1 MNIVEGGKDLCL
13 LLADCDAMLVVGRP
27 LVVAGTHRPS
37 VAIDDDIPRS
47 HVDHR
52 LDADTHPRTEERSDT
67 AASIIGDIRI
77 LMKTV
82 TDAMTCKLTNDSIA
96 SLLAVILYG
105 ITDMSYAISDPSLF
119 DADIETLLRCTQQAE
134 HLLVNLAYWEGV
146 TAVTIETVDDCTAVA
161 SNDISI
167 PKFIVRGE
175 SVNYLVVDFDA
186 ECARKS
192 IVALEPRDSAVI
204 SNKLFCNL
212 VKLKSSNTWLDP
224 LGDFAK
230 CLSNQLISLSY
241 QLYFFV
247 SLQKYHSEI
256 INKQLQN
263 LCDL

>member
-1 MNIVEGGKDLCL
+1 MNIVEGGKDLSL
-13 LLADCDAMLVVGRP
+13 LLADCDTMLVVSRP
-27 LVVAGTHRPS
+27 LVVASTHRPS
-37 VAIDDDIPRS
+37 VAVDGDIPRS
-47 HVDHR
+47 NVDHR
-52 LDADTHPRTEERSDT
+52 LDADAHPRTEKRSDT
-67 AASIIGDIRI
+67 AASIVGDIRI

-82 TDAMTCKLTNDSIA
+82 TNAMTCKLTNDSIA
-96 SLLAVILYG
+96 SLLAVILHS
-105 ITDMSYAISDPSLF
+105 ITDMAHAITDLGLF
-119 DADIETLLRCTQQAE
+119 DADIETLFCCTQQAE
-134 HLLVNLAYWEGV
+134 HLLINLAYREGV
-146 TAVTIETVDDCTAVA
+146 TAVAIETVDDCAAVA

-167 PKFIVRGE
+167 PKFIVGGE
-175 SVNYLVVDFDA
+175 SVYYLVIDFDA
-186 ECARKS
+186 ECAGKS
-192 IVALEPRDSAVI
+192 IVTLETRDSAVI